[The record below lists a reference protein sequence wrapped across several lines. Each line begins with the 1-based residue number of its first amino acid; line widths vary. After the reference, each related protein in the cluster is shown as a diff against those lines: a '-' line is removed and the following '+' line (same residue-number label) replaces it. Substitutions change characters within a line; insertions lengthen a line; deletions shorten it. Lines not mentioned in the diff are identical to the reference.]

1 MKQSSK
7 DYKREINKSYSKYQ
21 FEMEKEIRNTSKT
34 DSRQFWKI
42 LNKLNGKNEP
52 EIKASLDDLFAY
64 FKVIN
69 EGEDDEEEFNTSDE
83 GDETFNTD
91 ILNENISEKEIEDS
105 IRNLKNNK
113 AKGFDDISNEY
124 IKHSIN
130 IFMPL
135 YVKLFNLILNTG
147 KIPKAWGYGIIHPIY
162 KKKGD
167 PKNPESYRPITL
179 TSALGKVFTS
189 IIDTRLRNFAN
200 SQETISMA
208 QAGFRKGFSTT
219 DNIFCLY
226 SFIQLYL
233 NCGKKLFCTFI
244 DFKKAFDTVWRI
256 GLWRKLQNTNIKGK
270 IFKVIYNMYKDIKSC
285 VRKNSECSEFFPCM
299 TGVRQGENLSPFLF
313 TIFLNDI
320 KEFLTHQGM
329 TGLEIIET
337 KLKEELHLYMKI
349 FLLLYADDTVI
360 LADTPENL
368 QLTLKAFERYCEHWK
383 LKINVDKTKVL
394 IFEKRRNRTVRNFF
408 LNEIEIEVVDS
419 YCYLGILFNYN
430 GNFLKARNHLLQ
442 YLGTLSKPTD
452 LGDSTSSLQI
462 YPKVLSST
470 TTKTDVLLKSSE
482 LFPKGCSNKPADVV
496 FLFDTSSGVSTSQ
509 LDAQTS
515 YARDLQKLFYTGR
528 NTTVLTAAV
537 YGSRTNDVPSPQNDA
552 NKGLPLKMLSFSS
565 VGGKRNLTSVMN
577 FIELFSRKQARRHT
591 GHVAILFISGS
602 YGVVDD
608 TIARANYIRRT
619 LGIYIYVIKV
629 GNFVGKSDVTKIAS
643 SPSRKFVFH
652 VTNSG
657 TTASLKELLNIHLCD
672 FQIHPRLTT
681 KAIPKCVAKRP
692 VDVIFSLDEVS
703 IGARHSQIIIYLIE
717 ALVSGFDS
725 YRNNIN
731 IALVNSKNIN
741 FAKFGRKFKTVDNF
755 MRRLGTVKIPDHS
768 QMLRKSRRVAFYG
781 RKHAQKV
788 IIHFVDRNVDINKAT
803 LSEAKQNRNSKME
816 TYVIAIGTEVE
827 LDVTSLE
834 AIASRPSDR
843 YVITVPRYQQLVNH
857 WRQILPKICTGI

>member
-1 MKQSSK
+1 MLLPKNHLVVIGCVYIPPENSIYASNECFDEIENEMIQFLAEDTPITLIGDFNARTSDIPDFTQVDDNLFEILEIENDIDIQFNDHINLTLNNIPLDRFTQDIKHANYYGNKLLNMCRKTNMYITSGRFGADRYIGKTEKTTERYQQPESQMIHKLTVKWKPEKVNVFKENVNLIDSEITHLCNSLEASDESPETKINRTNEKICELLIEAASKSFGYAKKGGFNKNPKKFQPWFSNSCKEKRNKFYESRERYKQEKNIENRQRMKQSSK

-42 LNKLNGKNEP
+42 LNKLNGKNES
-52 EIKASLDDLFAY
+52 EIKASLDDFKLFAY
-64 FKVIN
+64 FRVIN

-233 NCGKKLFCTFI
+233 NCGKTLFCTFI

-256 GLWRKLQNTNIKGK
+256 GLWQKLQNTNIKGKGK

-320 KEFLTHQGM
+320 EEFLTHQGM

-408 LNEIEIEVVDS
+408 LNEIQIEVVDS

-430 GNFLKARNHLLQ
+430 GNFLKARNHLVRQAEKALYSLYTKLRNISIPIDLQ
-442 YLGTLSKPTD
+442 LKLF
-452 LGDSTSSLQI
+452 DSLI
-462 YPKVLSST
+462 APIPLY
-470 TTKTDVLLKSSE
+470 SSE
-482 LFPKGCSNKPADVV
+482 IWGFENKTVIEKIHLK
-496 FLFDTSSGVSTSQ
+496 FLKYILKLRLSTPN
-509 LDAQTS
+509 
-515 YARDLQKLFYTGR
+515 YMVYGETGR
-528 NTTVLTAAV
+528 E
-537 YGSRTNDVPSPQNDA
+537 PMEIKIKMQ
-552 NKGLPLKMLSFSS
+552 MLSFWS
-565 VGGKRNLTSVMN
+565 KLLMN
-577 FIELFSRKQARRHT
+577 GDNKLSGILYQLLYSLNETGCGRFKWIE
-591 GHVAILFISGS
+591 
-602 YGVVDD
+602 
-608 TIARANYIRRT
+608 
-619 LGIYIYVIKV
+619 
-629 GNFVGKSDVTKIAS
+629 
-643 SPSRKFVFH
+643 
-652 VTNSG
+652 
-657 TTASLKELLNIHLCD
+657 
-672 FQIHPRLTT
+672 
-681 KAIPKCVAKRP
+681 
-692 VDVIFSLDEVS
+692 
-703 IGARHSQIIIYLIE
+703 
-717 ALVSGFDS
+717 
-725 YRNNIN
+725 
-731 IALVNSKNIN
+731 
-741 FAKFGRKFKTVDNF
+741 
-755 MRRLGTVKIPDHS
+755 
-768 QMLRKSRRVAFYG
+768 
-781 RKHAQKV
+781 
-788 IIHFVDRNVDINKAT
+788 
-803 LSEAKQNRNSKME
+803 
-816 TYVIAIGTEVE
+816 
-827 LDVTSLE
+827 
-834 AIASRPSDR
+834 
-843 YVITVPRYQQLVNH
+843 
-857 WRQILPKICTGI
+857 